1 MFSRKRPV
9 VQLTSLLDLLF
20 IMIFIALTAPME
32 AVPID
37 APVEEPRESAAEIPP
52 DQLTEKLEEA
62 RTKNELLAA
71 ISETPPE
78 SPATKAHIGE
88 FRKLFV
94 ANLHYL
100 RANYRY
106 TETVIYS
113 ADNQS
118 GLYEYRVHLQ
128 GGRNCRHQRRS
139 TDGRRCGADQGLRRG
154 DADARNHP
162 PELPADTRPP
172 TRHRLQTN

>member
-71 ISETPPE
+71 IS
-78 SPATKAHIGE
+78 
-88 FRKLFV
+88 
-94 ANLHYL
+94 
-100 RANYRY
+100 
-106 TETVIYS
+106 
-113 ADNQS
+113 
-118 GLYEYRVHLQ
+118 
-128 GGRNCRHQRRS
+128 
-139 TDGRRCGADQGLRRG
+139 
-154 DADARNHP
+154 
-162 PELPADTRPP
+162 
-172 TRHRLQTN
+172 